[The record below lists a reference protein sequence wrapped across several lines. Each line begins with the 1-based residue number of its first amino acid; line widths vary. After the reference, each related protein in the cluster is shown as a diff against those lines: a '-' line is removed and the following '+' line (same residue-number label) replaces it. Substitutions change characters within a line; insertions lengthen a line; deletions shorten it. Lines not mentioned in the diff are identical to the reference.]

1 MEDKA
6 AVGARCRGGVKT
18 PPYEGKMQWQL
29 TQSGGAGQAR
39 PQPGGGKGYGGGGG
53 RGGGGGAT
61 PPPPLWGFFLG
72 GGGGGGGGARPAP
85 YREVKRVR
93 LIIQ

>member
-6 AVGARCRGGVKT
+6 AVGARYGGGVKT

-29 TQSGGAGQAR
+29 TQSGG
-39 PQPGGGKGYGGGGG
+39 PGKPG
-53 RGGGGGAT
+53 
-61 PPPPLWGFFLG
+61 PNP
-72 GGGGGGGGARPAP
+72 
-85 YREVKRVR
+85 EVKRVR

>member
-6 AVGARCRGGVKT
+6 AVGARCGGGVKT

-29 TQSGGAGQAR
+29 TQSGG
-39 PQPGGGKGYGGGGG
+39 PGMPG
-53 RGGGGGAT
+53 
-61 PPPPLWGFFLG
+61 
-72 GGGGGGGGARPAP
+72 P